1 MIEPVPKVWHSEGSC
16 LFRDGSRRK
25 EKRKLVK
32 RGGFRFLL
40 PASPQKLASCQ
51 KKNGERVKRCFQ
63 EDKQKEENIF
73 QVEKFVRYL
82 LCCRKYLTKKPPPL
96 HPQNQLTD
104 PSRGS
109 KFFSNPLD
117 FLAVQLKRWPC
128 PLEALSVWLHWQ
140 SRVFT
145 TLQSEPGYLWPLR
158 HLIRVMRRHYL
169 KTRRQIWRQRHWE
182 ISLKEQPK
190 GLVNIETH
198 ITFLAPKHSLSFFK
212 KERYMGQYLCIFCS
226 HFIISFFWLVTA
238 WSWRIQ

>member
-1 MIEPVPKVWHSEGSC
+1 MIELVPKVWHSEGSC

-158 HLIRVMRRHYL
+158 HLIRVMRRQDLTKKSTYL
-169 KTRRQIWRQRHWE
+169 PTCPPTLENINSRDLWHWSE
-182 ISLKEQPK
+182 WWGDLTWPK
-190 GLVNIETH
+190 KI
-198 ITFLAPKHSLSFFK
+198 
-212 KERYMGQYLCIFCS
+212 
-226 HFIISFFWLVTA
+226 
-238 WSWRIQ
+238 